1 MKDNLRKQIDS
12 IGIALL
18 HAIKHRDDGTI
29 PDNVLILAEAQYNI
43 MKSAIA
49 VPYVE
54 AYLAEDE
61 VERELN

>member
-1 MKDNLRKQIDS
+1 LKDNLRKQIDA
-12 IGIALL
+12 IGTALL
-18 HAIKHRDDGTI
+18 HAIKHCDDDTI
-29 PDNVLILAEAQYNI
+29 LDRVLILSEAQYNI